1 MLSHRLREG
10 LYHEILIGLG
20 VPVNLN
26 SLGGEDIMRRKIL
39 LLLTSVLLAGFT
51 FSPVVADWVP
61 ADGHKM
67 HFPQLPDEAGWDV
80 NATQPLVLA
89 DDWMC
94 TETGPVKDIHF
105 WGSWMHGVQGQI
117 VQFVLSIHADI
128 PDPDGPGPLFSM
140 PGPTLW
146 EQEIP
151 IGMVIIQPIDPPTPE
166 GWYDPATGLFILGD
180 HQAYFQYNVF
190 LPENM
195 WFYQQQ
201 GQIYWLNI
209 SAIVADPSV
218 TQWGWKSTQNHW
230 NDDAVWAFWGGL
242 AWDDMYEPP
251 MFVQSL
257 DLSFVITAGKPVVE
271 ACCLQDGSCI
281 MAPPATCLAQGG
293 APQGPGSQCTAPVA
307 CCLPGGACLDLD
319 PLCCVQQGGVPQPV
333 GTQCKQPEACCMPDG
348 SCLMAEPLCCQQM
361 GGMPLGPGTQC
372 TAPEACCLPG
382 GGCTNL
388 DPLCCAASQGVP
400 QGAGSTCTQV
410 TACCLPDGS
419 CIMVDALCC
428 DDMGGTPSPIGASAC
443 LGDQNQNGVDDA
455 CEQVQIEGCC
465 LQDGTCIMVPATICL
480 GQGGTPQGPG
490 SQCTQVTACCLPD
503 GSCIMV
509 DPLCCND
516 MGGTPSPI
524 GAPACLG
531 DLNQNGIDDACEA
544 ELDTCSYY
552 KPPYPDYAPFGL
564 PDFDQKQNGWIGGP
578 LQTWSFCGPVALANC
593 FWWFD
598 SKFEPNPQPQP
609 IYSDGYPLVQ
619 SYATMPPFWDD
630 HDPNNVIPFVNL
642 LAPAVNC
649 MPGGPGTYILDLAAG
664 ARNWIA
670 ARGLNGYYTVNLVKS
685 PPPELIRDEVIRSQD
700 VILLLGFYEE
710 VTAGYCNRLGGH
722 YVTVAGACP
731 DKLQICISDPFFDKN
746 EGEPPAGSAH
756 GSNVHND
763 AAFISGPHG
772 TIHHDAYNVA
782 IGPICGNIPGSPPFE
797 VVNYPSNYPDIANF
811 VNLNQTDPP
820 VPATPFQGGPIHA
833 LIDYALIICPDSC
846 ALQYPGDVDND
857 GNIDAADVVY
867 LTAYINKTGSPP
879 PVQANADPD
888 GNCCIDKADI
898 TYLVNY
904 LAGTGPAPV
913 PCTCVNP
920 PLCDCNVGD
929 ANGDGKLNVGDA
941 VYVVSYVF
949 RGGPPPNPYSLCSG
963 DANCDCKI
971 NVGDAVYMIS
981 YIFRGGPPPC
991 GCCNWLGICGAPLRE

>member
-1 MLSHRLREG
+1 MKK
-10 LYHEILIGLG
+10 
-20 VPVNLN
+20 
-26 SLGGEDIMRRKIL
+26 KIL
-39 LLLTSVLLAGFT
+39 LLLTTVLLAGFT

-89 DDWMC
+89 DDWTC

-105 WGSWMHGVQGQI
+105 WGSWMHGVEGQI

-140 PGPTLW
+140 PGPTMW

-151 IGMVIIQPIDPPTPE
+151 INMVIVQPIDPPTPE
-166 GWYDPATGLFILGD
+166 GWYDPSTGMFLAGD

-195 WFYQQQ
+195 WFYQEQ
-201 GQIYWLNI
+201 GMIYWLNI
-209 SAIVADPSV
+209 SAIVADPTV

-230 NDDAVWAFWGGL
+230 MDDAVWATWGGL
-242 AWDDMYEPP
+242 AWDDMFEPP

-293 APQGPGSQCTAPVA
+293 TPQGAGTACTAVEA
-307 CCLPGGACLDLD
+307 CCLPDGSCLDLD
-319 PLCCVQQGGVPQPV
+319 PLCCAQQGGI
-333 GTQCKQPEACCMPDG
+333 
-348 SCLMAEPLCCQQM
+348 
-361 GGMPLGPGTQC
+361 PLGAGTVC
-372 TAPEACCLPG
+372 TVPEACCLPS

-388 DPLCCAASQGVP
+388 DPLCCAASSGAP
-400 QGAGSTCTQV
+400 QGAGTTCTQV
-410 TACCLPDGS
+410 MACCLPDGS
-419 CIMVDALCC
+419 CLMIDALCC
-428 DDMGGTPSPIGASAC
+428 D
-443 LGDQNQNGVDDA
+443 
-455 CEQVQIEGCC
+455 
-465 LQDGTCIMVPATICL
+465 
-480 GQGGTPQGPG
+480 
-490 SQCTQVTACCLPD
+490 
-503 GSCIMV
+503 
-509 DPLCCND
+509 D

-552 KPPYPDYAPFGL
+552 KPPYPDYAPFGM

-578 LQTWSFCGPVALANC
+578 LQTWSFCGPVALADC

-609 IYSDGYPLVQ
+609 TYSDGYPLVQ
-619 SYATMPPFWDD
+619 SYATMLPLWDD
-630 HDPNNVIPFVNL
+630 HDPSNVIPFVNQ

-649 MPGGPGTYILDLAAG
+649 VGGGLGTYILDLATG
-664 ARNWIA
+664 ARNWINA
-670 ARGLNGYYTVNLVKS
+670 SGLNGYYTVNLIKS
-685 PPPELIRDEVIRSQD
+685 PPPELIRDEVLRSQD

-722 YVTVAGACP
+722 YVTVAGACL
-731 DKLQICISDPFFDKN
+731 DNLQICISDPFFDKN
-746 EGEPPAGSAH
+746 EGEPPAGGAH
-756 GSNVHND
+756 VSSVHND

-772 TIHHDAYNVA
+772 MIHHDAYTLA
-782 IGPICGNIPGSPPFE
+782 LGPVCANLPGSPPFE
-797 VVNYPSNYPDIANF
+797 IVNYPSNYPDIANF
-811 VNLNQTDPP
+811 ENLNQTDPP
-820 VPATPFQGGPIHA
+820 VVAVPYQGGTIHA

-857 GNIDAADVVY
+857 GDIDAAYVIY
-867 LTAYINKTGSPP
+867 LVAYINTTGPPP
-879 PVQANADPD
+879 PVQANADPNGD
-888 GNCCIDKADI
+888 CCVDKADI
-898 TYLVNY
+898 AYRTAY

-913 PCTCVNP
+913 ACTCVNP
-920 PLCDCNVGD
+920 PLCDCRVGD
-929 ANGDGKLNVGDA
+929 ANGDSKLNVGDA
-941 VYVVSYVF
+941 VYIISYVF
-949 RGGPPPNPYSLCSG
+949 RGGPLPTPYGLCSG
-963 DANCDCKI
+963 DVNCDCKV

-981 YIFRGGPPPC
+981 YIFRGGPAPC
-991 GCCNWLGICGAPLRE
+991 GCCTWLNICGAPLRE